1 MRTGVSSPEQMLAGW
16 ASCAGSPGPFSR
28 AARRPRPP
36 PAPPP
41 ICCRGESV
49 SAGRARNRGAA
60 ARRRR
65 HGTAISR
72 TCPCQSPRRHRLWHS
87 SRDAALVR
95 RHFLLLSSSCSAK
108 HGGRPL
114 AVAGAGREGVP
125 AATVGVCRVRRGAA
139 ARVAVGVRVKGA
151 PLRARRAPCVPERG
165 VGATAAALPDGEFG
179 GTNSGRIWRRARRPS
194 VLSAMPKRFCLP
206 ARGPELRKCMQCER
220 ATPAHAQAV

>member
-60 ARRRR
+60 ARRWR

-95 RHFLLLSSSCSAK
+95 RHFLLLSSSCTLAAQSMAAVLSQSLEQVEKECPRQLLEFVECVEAQPHAWQSACESK
-108 HGGRPL
+108 
-114 AVAGAGREGVP
+114 
-125 AATVGVCRVRRGAA
+125 VRR
-139 ARVAVGVRVKGA
+139 
-151 PLRARRAPCVPERG
+151 
-165 VGATAAALPDGEFG
+165 
-179 GTNSGRIWRRARRPS
+179 
-194 VLSAMPKRFCLP
+194 
-206 ARGPELRKCMQCER
+206 CER
-220 ATPAHAQAV
+220 AARLACPREVWGPRRPPCLTASLVGRTAAESGGVLADHRFCPPCPRGFVSPREGYASACYAV

>member
-1 MRTGVSSPEQMLAGW
+1 MRRVSRSFFE
-16 ASCAGSPGPFSR
+16 SCTATAAATRTTAHLLPGRERERGQGTKPRRGSAPV
-28 AARRPRPP
+28 AARHGNITHLPVPV
-36 PAPPP
+36 PAPPSP
-41 ICCRGESV
+41 LALI
-49 SAGRARNRGAA
+49 AGRLSCAPPFFAA
-60 ARRRR
+60 
-65 HGTAISR
+65 
-72 TCPCQSPRRHRLWHS
+72 
-87 SRDAALVR
+87 
-95 RHFLLLSSSCSAK
+95 SCSAK

-206 ARGPELRKCMQCER
+206 ARGPELRKCKRE
-220 ATPAHAQAV
+220 